1 MAKNRRKIDIYDE
14 EDAVLD
20 ALSKEEMPQRFLM
33 SKRDVLR
40 YIILNAKPLIMKNP
54 EMQIDAVTRDLGTI
68 RARVDELTLLLKD
81 ALRLSSLKT
90 GSAALFPKESRKNA
104 KLTEDD
110 KVQRGTMICDV
121 LSGTVDGHMCLYK
134 KYEIG
139 PGGRPQRPYEVGV
152 ALAALTE
159 QHVQGQYFPT
169 QEAYKEA
176 LEKFP
181 FKEPGKN

>member
-1 MAKNRRKIDIYDE
+1 MAKRRIIEINDDEIKALEDMEQEPLVKRFMMSRRDIIRYILLNGRTLL
-14 EDAVLD
+14 AH
-20 ALSKEEMPQRFLM
+20 SPEMHVTAM
-33 SKRDVLR
+33 KRDLAET
-40 YIILNAKPLIMKNP
+40 NAK
-54 EMQIDAVTRDLGTI
+54 VT
-68 RARVDELTLLLKD
+68 ELVTLLKD

-90 GSAALFPKESRKNA
+90 GSAALFPKEGRKNA

-110 KVQRGTMICDV
+110 KTQRGQMICDV
-121 LSGTVDGHMCLYK
+121 LGGTIDGHMCLYK